1 MRLSGSMQNA
11 IINYMNAFPTRKFW
25 EHVIVVNTYANKHSE
40 DFKDFYRNDY
50 ESFAHKINDCSN
62 LKNIMSQKE
71 IDFPVKIKEYFV
83 DLTKINKYE
92 DIEEY
97 FDKIKEDIKNN
108 CLMFKDIIISDALEK
123 VVESEKKEGFF
134 IVTKYKEIK
143 YIDLDNTEIK
153 IEKL

>member
-1 MRLSGSMQNA
+1 
-11 IINYMNAFPTRKFW
+11 
-25 EHVIVVNTYANKHSE
+25 
-40 DFKDFYRNDY
+40 
-50 ESFAHKINDCSN
+50 
-62 LKNIMSQKE
+62 MSQKE
-71 IDFPVKIKEYFV
+71 IDFPLKIKEYFV

-92 DIEEY
+92 DIEED

-143 YIDLDNTEIK
+143 DIDFDNTEIK
-153 IEKL
+153 IEKLLNQEEKKLRNFPIIKTESIMEYVGEDKFKQYDIESFGIARAARNKSKFYIY

>member
-1 MRLSGSMQNA
+1 MRLSGSMHNA

-40 DFKDFYRNDY
+40 DFKVFYRNDY

-83 DLTKINKYE
+83 DSTKINKYE
-92 DIEEY
+92 DIAED

-108 CLMFKDIIISDALEK
+108 CLMFKDIIISDDLEK
-123 VVESEKKEGFF
+123 VDESEKKEGFF

-143 YIDLDNTEIK
+143 YIDLDDTEIK